1 MRHSDTLAI
10 GRLRPPMP
18 RRSPFDVRLSSDERV
33 RLETMA
39 RKYTSPYCDVIRAK
53 IILLADTSELLLLFS
68 GRSRVATFR
77 PSWPRWVANASPP
90 PPDAA
95 SRIRYRN
102 YESAYY

>member
-53 IILLADTSELLLLFS
+53 IILLADTIELLLLFS
-68 GRSRVATFR
+68 GRSHVSDPQALLAKMGRKRLA
-77 PSWPRWVANASPP
+77 P
-90 PPDAA
+90 AA
-95 SRIRYRN
+95 
-102 YESAYY
+102 